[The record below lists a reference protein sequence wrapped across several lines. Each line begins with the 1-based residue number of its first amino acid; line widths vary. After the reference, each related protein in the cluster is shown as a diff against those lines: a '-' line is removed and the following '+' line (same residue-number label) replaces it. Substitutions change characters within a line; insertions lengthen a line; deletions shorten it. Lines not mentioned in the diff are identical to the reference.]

1 VTTPTWPEGIP
12 PAADGPV
19 PPTEIRP
26 GAATAPPPDA
36 SPAYASPAYASPAS
50 AGPAPGAAAAT
61 AVAAVGRHWGLVV
74 ALGILSVVA
83 GLAMLVWP
91 QETVLVIAV
100 IIGIQLI
107 VNGIVRVVQSF
118 AVDDASGGERVLLA
132 LLGIFSILVGVLCLR
147 NILQTVAALA
157 ILVGIFWLVAGIIDV
172 IGGLSPGPVHGRGW
186 RLLTGALGIIA
197 SIAVLAYPGISLAA
211 LVALFGIWLLLYGAL
226 AIGTG
231 FALHRETDRVAAA

>member
-1 VTTPTWPEGIP
+1 MTTPTWPEGIP

-19 PPTEIRP
+19 PPIEIRP
-26 GAATAPPPDA
+26 GAATAPPSDP
-36 SPAYASPAYASPAS
+36 SPAH
-50 AGPAPGAAAAT
+50 AGPNPVSPAAT

-107 VNGIVRVVQSF
+107 VNGLVRLVQSF

-157 ILVGIFWLVAGIIDV
+157 ILVGVFWLVAGIIDV
-172 IGGLSPGPVHGRGW
+172 IGGLSPGQVRGRGW
-186 RLLTGALGIIA
+186 RLLTGALGVIA
-197 SIAVLAYPGISLAA
+197 GIAVLAYPGISLAA

-231 FALHRETDRVAAA
+231 FALHRETERVAVA

>member
-1 VTTPTWPEGIP
+1 M
-12 PAADGPV
+12 
-19 PPTEIRP
+19 
-26 GAATAPPPDA
+26 
-36 SPAYASPAYASPAS
+36 
-50 AGPAPGAAAAT
+50 
-61 AVAAVGRHWGLVV
+61 GRHWGLVV
-74 ALGILSVVA
+74 ALGVLSVVA

-107 VNGIVRVVQSF
+107 VNGLVRVVQSF

-172 IGGLSPGPVHGRGW
+172 IGGLSPGSVHSRGW

-197 SIAVLAYPGISLAA
+197 GIAVLAYPGISLAA

-231 FALHRETDRVAAA
+231 FALHRETERVAVA